1 VLYESVRTAGANPSS
16 DPDMQGAFDRMWP
29 ICLPYITL
37 EWADIVPIFLGRLTS
52 AVHTLPPG
60 CSLTEMYDAQP
71 VHPPA
76 VHIVHPLPAVAPV
89 SSLLTPVAAATSMP
103 LSSAPSPIVCSGS
116 SGSGLSQLS
125 SCSYFSF
132 TSISLPEKLKWEFYQ
147 LYVGLP
153 PYS

>member
-1 VLYESVRTAGANPSS
+1 MHTAGTNLAS
-16 DPDMQGAFDRMWP
+16 DLDVQGALDHMRP
-29 ICLPYITL
+29 ICLPYITS
-37 EWADIVPIFLGRLTS
+37 EWANIIPIFLGCLTS
-52 AVHTLPPG
+52 AVRALPPG
-60 CSLTEMYDAQP
+60 HSLTKAYNAQP

-76 VHIVHPLPAVAPV
+76 VRIVHPLPAVAPV

-132 TSISLPEKLKWEFYQ
+132 TSISLPEKLKWEFY
-147 LYVGLP
+147 
-153 PYS
+153 